1 MINQLIINADDFGM
15 TEGVTIGILLAHQ
28 QGVLTSTTCM
38 INMPFA
44 EFALKQAQKFPQ
56 LGVGIHLVLTLGKPL
71 IDGALSY
78 TDENG
83 DFKRPSSYEDGKPH
97 ADENEL
103 YREWKAQIDK
113 FIEIAGQK
121 PTHID
126 SHHHVHLLPWHHDVV
141 KRLAKEY
148 NIPIRQEEQ
157 IAEDLPYIPCD
168 ITFYN
173 KKMNLEYFKELTEKY
188 SHTLEIMCHPALL
201 DQRLCNI
208 SSYTTLRMEE
218 LEILRSPELIEFIK
232 SNHIELINYSHI
244 K

>member
-1 MINQLIINADDFGM
+1 MRVIPESELIINADDFGM

-103 YREWKAQIDK
+103 YR
-113 FIEIAGQK
+113 
-121 PTHID
+121 
-126 SHHHVHLLPWHHDVV
+126 V
-141 KRLAKEY
+141 
-148 NIPIRQEEQ
+148 
-157 IAEDLPYIPCD
+157 
-168 ITFYN
+168 
-173 KKMNLEYFKELTEKY
+173 
-188 SHTLEIMCHPALL
+188 
-201 DQRLCNI
+201 
-208 SSYTTLRMEE
+208 
-218 LEILRSPELIEFIK
+218 
-232 SNHIELINYSHI
+232 
-244 K
+244 